1 MRKSIFITAIL
12 LVTVIS
18 ALGQNLYQKFDYVTV
33 TGKVMSRGGD
43 PVVKCLV
50 EIRTVNQGGSEV
62 DVIGTGSRNV
72 SKLDKAGWGRTDE
85 KGIYSIKGIPSPGSY
100 LLVVKGVKGFK
111 KTQMPISVDSGHG
124 KVITVKTLILDK
136 YQDIDSKTRKLL
148 KKSSRLLKK
157 GDLDGAEK
165 LLLEA
170 NDRNA
175 NLSEVHVSLGN
186 IHLKKKN
193 YKSALAEFSKAF
205 DLGDKNPTLCMTS
218 AKIAFS
224 MKDFNQSAEFIDV
237 FLESNPKDLMGLYL
251 GGLSHFNMKQ
261 FKKAEPYFSK
271 YSEIKGA
278 ENHDVNFLYVY
289 GMTEDALGHYGNAAD
304 LLSKAYKNGWRASP
318 AFLKT
323 LANAYLKQNKKSE
336 AKVILKELLEKFQQ
350 FDGRKMVEETYNSL

>member
-18 ALGQNLYQKFDYVTV
+18 AMGQNLYQKFDYVTV
-33 TGKVMSRGGD
+33 TGKVVSRGGD
-43 PVVKCLV
+43 PVINCMV
-50 EIRTVNQGGSEV
+50 EIRTVSQGGSES
-62 DVIGTGSRNV
+62 DVISTGSRNV

-100 LLVVKGVKGFK
+100 LVVVKGAKGFK
-111 KTQMPISVDSGHG
+111 KAQIPVSVDSGKG
-124 KVITVKTLILDK
+124 KVVKINDLILDK

-148 KKSSRLLKK
+148 KKSSNLLKK

-170 NDRNA
+170 NSRNA

-186 IHLKKKN
+186 IRLKRKD
-193 YKSALAEFSKAF
+193 YKGALSEFSKAF

-224 MKDFNQSAEFIDV
+224 MKDFNKSAEFIDV

-251 GGLSHFNMKQ
+251 GGLSHFNMKK
-261 FKKAEPYFSK
+261 FKEAEPYFKK
-271 YSEIKGA
+271 YAEIKGSD
-278 ENHDVNFLYVY
+278 NHDVNFLYVY

-304 LLSKAYKNGWRASP
+304 LLNKAYKNGWRANP

-323 LANAYLKQNKKSE
+323 LANAYLKQNKKAE
-336 AKVILKELLEKFQQ
+336 AKVILKDLLGKFPE
-350 FDGRKMVEETYNSL
+350 FNGRKMTEDTYNSL